1 MNVSFLRSGIRLQG
15 IIFLAVLAMAPA
27 LPAQS
32 GSGQQQQ
39 APPSPK
45 QDQSKPA
52 PTPQA
57 QTEAPKIDPEEDA
70 AYKAFYDLKS
80 DNPDERI
87 RLGEQFLQK
96 YPSSPYASQVY
107 AGLTQAYYGKEQYA
121 KMYAAADKT
130 LALNPDN
137 VDVLV
142 LVGWVIPHNYDPND
156 LEAERRLDKAEG
168 YLTHAIALLPSL
180 PKPDSMTDEQF
191 TKAKNENTAMAHSGL
206 GLVYFRRQQAEKS
219 ASELDQAVKLS
230 GKPDPVD
237 YFVLGRD
244 LQALKRYAE
253 SADAYQKCAQIPSGV
268 QAACKQRADDVKK
281 LAASQPAP
289 AKP

>member
-1 MNVSFLRSGIRLQG
+1 MNVSFLRSGIR
-15 IIFLAVLAMAPA
+15 FLALLLLGGLAIAPA
-27 LPAQS
+27 SRAQM
-32 GSGQQQQ
+32 GGAQPQQ
-39 APPSPK
+39 AQPSAK

-52 PTPQA
+52 TAPA
-57 QTEAPKIDPEEDA
+57 QTEAPKTDPEEDA
-70 AYKAFYDLKS
+70 AYKAFYEVKA
-80 DNPDERI
+80 DNADQRI
-87 RLGEQFLQK
+87 KVGEAFLQK
-96 YPSSPYASQVY
+96 YPTSKYTQHVY
-107 AGLTQAYYGKEQYA
+107 AGLTNAYYGKEQYD

-130 LALNPDN
+130 LALAPDN

-180 PKPDSMTDEQF
+180 TKPDNMTEDQF
-191 TKAKNENTAMAHSGL
+191 NKVRTENTAMAHSGL
-206 GLVYFRRQQAEKS
+206 GLVYFRRQQVDKSTAEL
-219 ASELDQAVKLS
+219 ELAVKGS
-230 GKPDPVD
+230 SKPDPVD

-253 SADAYQKCAQIPSGV
+253 SADAYSKCAQIQSGV
-268 QAACKQRADDVKK
+268 QATCKQRADDVKK

-289 AKP
+289 PKP

>member
-1 MNVSFLRSGIRLQG
+1 MNVSLLRSGIR
-15 IIFLAVLAMAPA
+15 FLVILLLGGLAMAPA
-27 LPAQS
+27 LSAQM
-32 GSGQQQQ
+32 GGGQQQQQ
-39 APPSPK
+39 APPSLK

-52 PTPQA
+52 ATPA
-57 QTEAPKIDPEEDA
+57 QTEAPKTDPEEEA

-80 DNPDERI
+80 DNPDQRI
-87 RLGEQFLQK
+87 KLGEAFLQK
-96 YPSSPYASQVY
+96 YPSSRYASQVY
-107 AGLTQAYYGKEQYA
+107 AGLTNAYYGKEQYD

-130 LALNPDN
+130 LALTPDN

-168 YLTHAIALLPSL
+168 YLTHAMALLPSL
-180 PKPDSMTDEQF
+180 TKPDNMTDDQF
-191 TKAKNENTAMAHSGL
+191 AKAKTENTSMAHSGL
-206 GLVYFRRQQAEKS
+206 GLVYFRRQQADKS
-219 ASELDQAVKLS
+219 AAELDLAVKS
-230 GKPDPVD
+230 SAKPDPVD

-244 LQALKRYAE
+244 LQALKRYAD
-253 SADAYQKCAQIPSGV
+253 SADAYSKCAQISSGV
-268 QAACKQRADDVKK
+268 QAPCKQRADEMKK

>member
-1 MNVSFLRSGIRLQG
+1 MNVSFLRSEFR
-15 IIFLAVLAMAPA
+15 FLALLLLGGLAIAPA
-27 LPAQS
+27 SRAQ
-32 GSGQQQQ
+32 GGGAQPQQP
-39 APPSPK
+39 PPSAK

-52 PTPQA
+52 AAPA
-57 QTEAPKIDPEEDA
+57 QTEAPKTDPEEEA
-70 AYKAFYDLKS
+70 AYKAFYDIKS
-80 DNPDERI
+80 ENADQRI
-87 RLGEQFLQK
+87 KLGEAFLQK
-96 YPSSPYASQVY
+96 YPSSRYASHVY
-107 AGLTQAYYGKEQYA
+107 AGLTNAYYGKEQYD
-121 KMYAAADKT
+121 KMYTAADKT
-130 LALNPDN
+130 LALAPDN

-180 PKPDSMTDEQF
+180 TKPDNLTEEQF
-191 TKAKNENTAMAHSGL
+191 TKGRTENTAMAHSGL
-206 GLVYFRRQQAEKS
+206 GLVYFRRQQVDKS
-219 ASELDQAVKLS
+219 AAELELAVKS
-230 GKPDPVD
+230 SSKPDPVD

-244 LQALKRYAE
+244 LQALKRYPE
-253 SADAYQKCAQIPSGV
+253 SADAYSKCAQIQSGV

>member
-1 MNVSFLRSGIRLQG
+1 MNVSFLRSEFR
-15 IIFLAVLAMAPA
+15 FLALLLLGGLGVAPA
-27 LPAQS
+27 LRAQM
-32 GSGQQQQ
+32 GGAQPQQ
-39 APPSPK
+39 APPSVK

-52 PTPQA
+52 AAPG
-57 QTEAPKIDPEEDA
+57 QTEAPKTDPEEDA
-70 AYKAFYDLKS
+70 AYKVFYEVKA
-80 DNPDERI
+80 DNADQRI
-87 RLGEQFLQK
+87 KLGEAFLQK
-96 YPSSPYASQVY
+96 YPTSKYAQHVY
-107 AGLTQAYYGKEQYA
+107 AGLTNAYYGEEQYD

-130 LALNPDN
+130 LALSPDN

-156 LEAERRLDKAEG
+156 LEADRRLDKAEG

-180 PKPDSMTDEQF
+180 TKPDNMTEDQF
-191 TKAKNENTAMAHSGL
+191 TKARKENTAMAHSGL
-206 GLVYFRRQQAEKS
+206 GLVYFRQQKVEKS
-219 ASELDQAVKLS
+219 AAELDLAVKAS
-230 GKPDPVD
+230 AKADPVD

-253 SADAYQKCAQIPSGV
+253 SADAYSKCAQIPSGV
-268 QAACKQRADDVKK
+268 QATCKQRADDVKK